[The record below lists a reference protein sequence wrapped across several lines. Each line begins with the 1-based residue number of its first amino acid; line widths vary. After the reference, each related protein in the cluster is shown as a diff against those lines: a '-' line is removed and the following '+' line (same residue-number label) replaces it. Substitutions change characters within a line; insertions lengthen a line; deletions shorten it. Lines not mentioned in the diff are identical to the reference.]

1 MILLVSLQFAKHRS
15 VPRVSDYFVVNVM
28 SWLGKI
34 KNLGIVGWICATSI
48 L

>member
-34 KNLGIVGWICATSI
+34 KNLGIDVQPVF
-48 L
+48 